1 MRHQRVLKSDTL
13 DKIPR
18 RFSSPHRVSD
28 VVLYLLYAQLF
39 LNVSSF
45 LNFLIEVSKNCCG
58 FYKKIKKH
66 KKTFAK

>member
-45 LNFLIEVSKNCCG
+45 LNF
-58 FYKKIKKH
+58 
-66 KKTFAK
+66 